1 MAYRKPGWHPTADC
15 EDSDAL
21 AARRLR
27 KLKSDLFSISGTAPP
42 PAQNEIM
49 HRNASTSPLL
59 RLPPEIRLRIY
70 KFVLGGRQFWIGQTL
85 SKYTRERT
93 EFLGSIGPKHRSG
106 ELFHYDAW
114 LGELDLRPLRI
125 CRQVFMESAL
135 LPYALNTFVF
145 QNDEVRRA
153 FEKAVRPGKK
163 RVQKKAVGKY
173 EVMEWEEFRAWLSEE
188 SGWEIRLVGRQ
199 PFSMRC

>member
-1 MAYRKPGWHPTADC
+1 
-15 EDSDAL
+15 
-21 AARRLR
+21 
-27 KLKSDLFSISGTAPP
+27 
-42 PAQNEIM
+42 
-49 HRNASTSPLL
+49 
-59 RLPPEIRLRIY
+59 
-70 KFVLGGRQFWIGQTL
+70 
-85 SKYTRERT
+85 
-93 EFLGSIGPKHRSG
+93 
-106 ELFHYDAW
+106 
-114 LGELDLRPLRI
+114 
-125 CRQVFMESAL
+125 MESAL